1 VATEKRARKK
11 QYRDQRQAALQ
22 AAYRRRRLVRLT
34 AVLVVLA
41 IVVALG
47 LSFGNSEDAND
58 TANPPRTA
66 QPSATESDAAPAP
79 TGEVACGGEKPRKA
93 NPKQYDAPEDVLE
106 DGVDYAAVITTSC
119 GKIELDLFED
129 DAPETVNSF
138 VFLAGEGYFDGLT
151 WHRIVGN
158 FVIQSGDPDGV
169 NGQEPDGPGYSIKDE
184 LPSKS
189 NVYTFGAVAMANAG
203 ADTGGSQFF
212 IVTHQGP
219 DGETDVPAGLQPD
232 FALFGQVDKGS
243 FDVVEEIGKLPTLG
257 GDDPAT
263 ADSPRNPV
271 YIESIKI
278 VEG

>member
-1 VATEKRARKK
+1 MATEKRARKK
-11 QYRDQRQAALQ
+11 QYRDERVAAMEAAL
-22 AAYRRRRLVRLT
+22 RRRRFIRLT

-41 IVVALG
+41 IVVTLG
-47 LSFGNSEDAND
+47 LSFGSGDDDA
-58 TANPPRTA
+58 ASPPRDGNSTSPTA
-66 QPSATESDAAPAP
+66 PGQ
-79 TGEVACGGEKPRKA
+79 TGEVACGAEQPRKA
-93 NPKQYDAPEDVLE
+93 NPKQYDKPEEVLE
-106 DGVDYAAVITTSC
+106 PNTDYAAVIQTSC
-119 GKIELDLFED
+119 GEIELDLLEK
-129 DAPETVNSF
+129 DAPETVNNF

-184 LPSKS
+184 LPNQA

-219 DGETDVPAGLQPD
+219 DGETDVPAGLTPD
-232 FALFGQVDKGS
+232 YSLFGQVEKSS

-257 GDDPAT
+257 GDDPSM
-263 ADSPRNPV
+263 ADTPRTRV
-271 YIESIKI
+271 YIESIEI
-278 VEG
+278 VER

>member
-22 AAYRRRRLVRLT
+22 AAYRRRRVIRLT

-41 IVVALG
+41 VVVTLG
-47 LSFGNSEDAND
+47 LSFGTSGDDNRDEPA
-58 TANPPRTA
+58 RTSR
-66 QPSATESDAAPAP
+66 PSPAASASAAAPE
-79 TGEVACGGEKPRKA
+79 GEVACGADKPRKA
-93 NPKQYDAPEDVLE
+93 NPKQYKKPEQVLE
-106 DGVDYAAVITTSC
+106 DGVDYGAVIQTSC
-119 GKIELDLFED
+119 GKIELDLFEE
-129 DAPETVNSF
+129 DAPETVNNF

-184 LPSKS
+184 LPEQA

-203 ADTGGSQFF
+203 ANTGGSQFF

-219 DGETDVPAGLQPD
+219 DGETDVPAGLTPD
-232 FALFGQVDKGS
+232 YALFGQVDESS
-243 FDVVEEIGKLPTLG
+243 FDAVEEIGKLPTLG
-257 GDDPAT
+257 GNDPAL
-263 ADSPRNPV
+263 ADTPRNPV
-271 YIESIKI
+271 YVESIKI
-278 VEG
+278 VER